1 MRVISII
8 LFISLLAI
16 ASYTDIKKRE
26 IPNSISVT
34 IGVLSLLNFHIFG
47 ILAALPFFI
56 AAVLEPNK
64 MGGGDI
70 KLTAAVGLYLGF
82 FQTLLGAVLGLALS
96 LIFYVLSGRKNKAM
110 PLAPFLSIGFVV
122 TMLGGFI

>member
-1 MRVISII
+1 MSVISII

-16 ASYTDIKKRE
+16 ASYTDLKKRE
-26 IPNSISVT
+26 IPNGISVA

-70 KLTAAVGLYLGF
+70 KLTAAVGLNLGF

>member
-1 MRVISII
+1 MSYFSAT
-8 LFISLLAI
+8 LFVLLLLI
-16 ASYTDIKKRE
+16 ASYTDLKKRE
-26 IPNSISVT
+26 IPDGVSIA

-47 ILAALPFFI
+47 ILAALPFLI
-56 AAVLEPNK
+56 AAMIEPEK

-82 FQTLLGAVLGLALS
+82 FQTMLGVVFGLSLS

-110 PLAPFLSIGFVV
+110 PLAPFLSIGFIGA
-122 TMLGGFI
+122 MLLAL

>member
-1 MRVISII
+1 M
-8 LFISLLAI
+8 
-16 ASYTDIKKRE
+16 ASYTDLKQRKIPDE
-26 IPNSISVT
+26 ICIAIV
-34 IGVLSLLNFHIFG
+34 VLSFLNFHIFG
-47 ILAALPFFI
+47 ILSALPFFI

-82 FQTLLGAVLGLALS
+82 FQTLFGAVLGLTLS

-110 PLAPFLSIGFVV
+110 PLAPFLSIGFVI

>member
-1 MRVISII
+1 MSVLSAI
-8 LFISLLAI
+8 LLIGLLAI
-16 ASYTDIKKRE
+16 ASYTDLKKRE
-26 IPNSISVT
+26 IPDGICIA

-56 AAVLEPNK
+56 AAMLEPNK

-70 KLTAAVGLYLGF
+70 KFTASVGLYLGF

-110 PLAPFLSIGFVV
+110 PLAPFLSIGFVI
-122 TMLGGFI
+122 TILGGFI

>member
-56 AAVLEPNK
+56 AAILEPNK

-70 KLTAAVGLYLGF
+70 KLTASVGLYLGF